1 MFGRVNREGT
11 ASLSIRVR
19 TDIYDRVSQ
28 RAGRRG
34 EMSDYCERAIK
45 EALDRDDRLVG
56 EHLDKE
62 ATNA

>member
-1 MFGRVNREGT
+1 
-11 ASLSIRVR
+11 
-19 TDIYDRVSQ
+19 
-28 RAGRRG
+28 
-34 EMSDYCERAIK
+34 MSDYCERAIK